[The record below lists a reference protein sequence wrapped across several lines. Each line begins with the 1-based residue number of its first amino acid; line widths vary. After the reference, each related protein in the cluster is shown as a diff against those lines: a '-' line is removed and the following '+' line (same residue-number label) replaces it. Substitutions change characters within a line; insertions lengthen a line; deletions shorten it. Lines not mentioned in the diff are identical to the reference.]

1 MLSVEIK
8 IPNRLVGLGKF
19 MIYYLVFHDY
29 IYIFIFLCM
38 SVIGR
43 QGEMI
48 NKLQAESAARIQV
61 APGQYNC
68 FYPHSSKKVYNVI
81 CCIVCYNIY

>member
-1 MLSVEIK
+1 
-8 IPNRLVGLGKF
+8 
-19 MIYYLVFHDY
+19 
-29 IYIFIFLCM
+29 M

-68 FYPHSSKKVYNVI
+68 FSPHSSKKVYNL
-81 CCIVCYNIY
+81 IYLFVALCLL